1 MNGSELLL
9 GDQQEMRV
17 RRETLGAQV
26 YHLLRDR
33 ILRGEIAGGSRLIQG
48 NRSRRKSGR
57 AASPSGMRL
66 APEARPGLA

>member
-33 ILRGEIAGGSRLIQG
+33 MCARDRGGSRLIQG
-48 NRSRRKSGR
+48 PPGGR
-57 AASPSGMRL
+57 EPHPRPMRL
-66 APEARPGLA
+66 SA

>member
-1 MNGSELLL
+1 MNRSELLL
-9 GDQQEMRV
+9 GDQQEKRV

-48 NRSRRKSGR
+48 PLSEEIGTDASR
-57 AASPSGMRL
+57 SGMR
-66 APEARPGLA
+66 